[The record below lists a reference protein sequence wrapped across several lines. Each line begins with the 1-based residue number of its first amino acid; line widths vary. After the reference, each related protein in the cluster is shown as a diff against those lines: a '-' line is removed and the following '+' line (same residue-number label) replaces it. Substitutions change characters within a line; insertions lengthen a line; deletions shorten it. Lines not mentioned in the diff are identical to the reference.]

1 MEVCIKESVT
11 KFKFLI
17 ISCEFPNFEYSLN
30 FIIDSGSNNCI
41 LFAHVYKHC
50 KMCLKEQDNSMTVI
64 SVSAQEHNCAIANA
78 EILIGEQSF
87 EIEFLIA
94 DGYNAAKN
102 FFEANNEEIHGIIG
116 SDFLSQ
122 NKFSIDFCNFKLIA

>member
-11 KFKFLI
+11 KFKFPI

-64 SVSAQEHNCAIANA
+64 SVSAQEHNCAIAN
-78 EILIGEQSF
+78 GF
-87 EIEFLIA
+87 
-94 DGYNAAKN
+94 NAAKN